1 MSALTSTSTDAQVFA
16 AYDDNASYAED
27 NSPAKARAFITACRI
42 LLRRVPKETGTR
54 EAHLTLT
61 PDLIQKEMQAA
72 QGLGE
77 REPRHE
83 RQRRVERGGAS
94 RARTSTISAVSFFVP
109 ERLQERIGEAYGHVC
124 HQCTITVVDLSIC
137 TQALERSGRQVLAHG
152 QADDRA
158 RAGSSNSGR

>member
-72 QGLGE
+72 QDWVSANPDTSGS
-77 REPRHE
+77 
-83 RQRRVERGGAS
+83 GAS
-94 RARTSTISAVSFFVP
+94 SGGSVTRANFNNFR
-109 ERLQERIGEAYGHVC
+109 C
-124 HQCTITVVDLSIC
+124 
-137 TQALERSGRQVLAHG
+137 
-152 QADDRA
+152 
-158 RAGSSNSGR
+158 